1 MPEPGWYPDPGGRS
15 GHYRFW
21 DGQAWGLST
30 TPDLPTGGGPGRADG
45 GGSGGPRRSR
55 GLRVGLAATAAAVVL
70 VLVAV
75 GALVLRE
82 RTRTTAGPGSSP
94 TPAAT
99 RAAPSASE
107 PATPGTAAGG
117 VPTAGPSTP
126 GEPTGPVPTAVP
138 SSEPCLF
145 GSPYSR
151 QDYPRDGRVHGGSLS
166 FPLPAGWTY
175 PGRQVD
181 AFTWAYDV
189 GEADTQVQQQRY
201 STFAVGAVSVADGFE
216 DPAGA
221 AERMMGCTLA
231 STLSRGVTTRTDL
244 VDEETTVGGYPAWTL
259 RSEVRAGDPR
269 SGGGGGDTVQITVVD
284 LDSGEALAFFWG
296 SAPLGDAAL
305 TDQLDRAARQLEVG

>member
-1 MPEPGWYPDPGGRS
+1 VSEPGWYPDPGGRP

-30 TPDLPTGGGPGRADG
+30 TSELPGGPGPGGPAGSAGGADG
-45 GGSGGPRRSR
+45 GTGPGRSR
-55 GLRVGLAATAAAVVL
+55 GLRIGLAATAAAVVL

-82 RTRTTAGPGSSP
+82 RSRATVDPAPVPAPSVTTPPS
-94 TPAAT
+94 T
-99 RAAPSASE
+99 AAPL
-107 PATPGTAAGG
+107 
-117 VPTAGPSTP
+117 PTGPSTEP
-126 GEPTGPVPTAVP
+126 GPDPSGGPSGTPSPVPSA
-138 SSEPCLF
+138 EPCLF

-151 QDYPRDGRVHGGSLS
+151 QDYPRDDRVHGGSLS

-181 AFTWAYDV
+181 SFTWAYDV
-189 GEADTQVQQQRY
+189 GEADTQVQQQWY
-201 STFAVGAVSVADGFE
+201 STYAVGAVSVADGFE

-231 STLSRGVTTRTDL
+231 SSLYRGVTSRTDL
-244 VDEETTVGGYPAWTL
+244 VDEETSVGGYPAWTL
-259 RSEVRAGDPR
+259 RSEIRADDPR
-269 SGGGGGDTVQITVVD
+269 TTSGGDTVQITVVD

-296 SAPLGDAAL
+296 CAPLGDAAL
-305 TDQLDRAARQLEVG
+305 TAQLDEVASELEVG

>member
-1 MPEPGWYPDPGGRS
+1 MSEPGWYPDPGGRP

-30 TPDLPTGGGPGRADG
+30 TSELPGGTGGSAGGPGG
-45 GGSGGPRRSR
+45 TGPRRSR
-55 GLRVGLAATAAAVVL
+55 GLRVGLVATAAAVVL

-82 RTRTTAGPGSSP
+82 RDREV
-94 TPAAT
+94 
-99 RAAPSASE
+99 AAPSAS
-107 PATPGTAAGG
+107 PTPSASSTSGTPG
-117 VPTAGPSTP
+117 AGPSTP
-126 GEPTGPVPTAVP
+126 AGGSETPGVAPSGTPSAVP
-138 SSEPCLF
+138 SAEPCLF

-151 QDYPRDGRVHGGSLS
+151 QDHPRDDRVHGGSLS

-189 GEADTQVQQQRY
+189 GEADTQVQQQWY
-201 STFAVGAVSVADGFE
+201 STYAVGAVSVADGFE

-231 STLSRGVTTRTDL
+231 SSLYRGVTSRTDL
-244 VDEETTVGGYPAWTL
+244 VSEETSVGGYPAWTL
-259 RSEVRAGDPR
+259 RSEIRADDPR
-269 SGGGGGDTVQITVVD
+269 TTSGGDTVQITVVD

-296 SAPLGDAAL
+296 CAPLGDAAL
-305 TDQLDRAARQLEVG
+305 TAQLDEVASQLEVG

>member
-1 MPEPGWYPDPGGRS
+1 VSEPGWYPDPGGRA
-15 GHYRFW
+15 GPYRFW

-30 TPDLPTGGGPGRADG
+30 TSELPGGAGGPGG
-45 GGSGGPRRSR
+45 GGGGKGPKRSR

-82 RTRTTAGPGSSP
+82 RNRTVVDSAPSP
-94 TPAAT
+94 TPSAT
-99 RAAPSASE
+99 AVPSKVAP
-107 PATPGTAAGG
+107 TP
-117 VPTAGPSTP
+117 AGPSTEP
-126 GEPTGPVPTAVP
+126 GPDPSTGASGTPSAVP
-138 SSEPCLF
+138 STEPCLF

-151 QDYPRDGRVHGGSLS
+151 QDHPRDDRVHGGGLS

-189 GEADTQVQQQRY
+189 GEADTQVAQQSY
-201 STFAVGAVSVADGFE
+201 STYAVGAVSVADGFE

-231 STLSRGVTTRTDL
+231 SSLYRGVTSRTDL
-244 VDEETTVGGYPAWTL
+244 VSEETSVGGYTAWTL
-259 RSEVRAGDPR
+259 RSEIRADDPR
-269 SGGGGGDTVQITVVD
+269 MASGGDTVQVTVVD

-296 SAPLGDAAL
+296 CAPLGDAAL
-305 TDQLDRAARQLEVG
+305 TAQLDEVASQLQVG